1 MVTFAAIIA
10 TLLIIGGILF
20 AFLLAGG
27 IWIAISSTRP
37 ELLERKRRKG
47 DPPA

>member
-10 TLLIIGGILF
+10 TLLILGGILF

-27 IWIAISSTRP
+27 IWMAISAARP
-37 ELLERKRRKG
+37 ELLERKPRG
-47 DPPA
+47 EQPPE

>member
-10 TLLIIGGILF
+10 TLLIIGGLLF

-27 IWIAISSTRP
+27 IWFAISSTRP
-37 ELLERKRRKG
+37 ELLDRTPRKG
-47 DPPA
+47 EPPA